1 MDAPSRRKAP
11 MKKLM
16 QALPFALVA
25 VLAVLPAAMATPTVE
40 SSESSAPASESLCG
54 RCGDGFCA
62 KTCGETA
69 TSCPKDCGTAY

>member
-1 MDAPSRRKAP
+1 

-25 VLAVLPAAMATPTVE
+25 VLAVLPAAVATPTVE
-40 SSESSAPASESLCG
+40 SSAPAQELMCG
-54 RCGDGFCA
+54 KCGDGYCA

-69 TSCPKDCGTAY
+69 TSCPRDCGTAY

>member
-1 MDAPSRRKAP
+1 

-40 SSESSAPASESLCG
+40 VTESAPAQELLCG

-62 KTCGETA
+62 ATCGETA
-69 TSCPKDCGTAY
+69 TSCPKDCGTVSR

>member
-1 MDAPSRRKAP
+1 

-25 VLAVLPAAMATPTVE
+25 VHEVLPAPVATTTV
-40 SSESSAPASESLCG
+40 ESSAPAQELLCG

-62 KTCGETA
+62 ATCGETA
-69 TSCPKDCGTAY
+69 TSCPKDCGTVSR